1 MKLYTA
7 LSAAILLSASLS
19 EARSQPL
26 DRISGHYTAQNT
38 GSTAGNAQMPA
49 KNSLDLVPV
58 TPNDAYFRIA
68 LQTGE
73 QHRCA
78 ISGIGVWDGSKLIYK
93 TKPASLPRA
102 NPPCILIVQWDAT
115 GASLYDKTG
124 VCKVAYCTG
133 TSGFS
138 GVHFPLSG
146 RSSVNNAGTLRQSTD
161 YAEALSIWRT
171 SRFPMK

>member
-7 LSAAILLSASLS
+7 LSAAILLSAGLS

-26 DRISGHYTAQNT
+26 DRISGHYTAQST
-38 GSTAGNAQMPA
+38 GSAAGNAQMPA
-49 KNSLDLVPV
+49 GNSLDLVPV
-58 TPNDAYFRIA
+58 TPKDAYFRVA
-68 LQTGE
+68 LQPGE
-73 QHRCA
+73 SHRCA
-78 ISGIGVWDGSKLIYK
+78 ISGVGVWDGSKLIYK
-93 TKPASLPRA
+93 AKPASLPRA

-124 VCKVAYCTG
+124 ICRVAYCTG

-138 GVHFPLSG
+138 GVRFPLSG
-146 RSSVNNAGTLRQSTD
+146 RSSVDNAGTLRQSTD
-161 YAEALSIWRT
+161 YAEAPASWRT